1 MNFENIKVEGD
12 INFND
17 ELFKAIVEDSDD
29 EDNSSNKKCLIS
41 LEPLNKYAIKL
52 DCGHTFNYKP
62 LYNEIVKQKTDH
74 RNRRLSRNFKCP
86 YCRNI
91 NTHLIPYLPEVG
103 NDIKCIIGVN
113 YPAKATFTLFTCEH
127 RFKSGKRK
135 GECCGRGTNNFSK
148 LCNQHNKKKKIT
160 SSHTQTNS
168 VLCSA
173 ILVSGKRKGEM
184 CNCGKIFKE
193 NLCLRHYKK
202 QFETST

>member
-29 EDNSSNKKCLIS
+29 EDNTSNKKCLIS
-41 LEPLNKYAIKL
+41 LEPLNKYGIKL

-103 NDIKCIIGVN
+103 NDIKCITGVN
-113 YPAKATFTLFTCEH
+113 YPEEQHLHYLLANIDLKVEKEKENAVVKEQ
-127 RFKSGKRK
+127 
-135 GECCGRGTNNFSK
+135 NNFSK
-148 LCNQHNKKKKIT
+148 LCSQHYKNNLLLVHQNKPTKLYVK
-160 SSHTQTNS
+160 
-168 VLCSA
+168 LYLF
-173 ILVSGKRKGEM
+173 LVKERAKM

>member
-17 ELFKAIVEDSDD
+17 ELFKAIVEESDD
-29 EDNSSNKKCLIS
+29 EDNKPDKRCLIS
-41 LEPLNKYAIKL
+41 LEPLNKYAIRL
-52 DCGHTFNYKP
+52 DCNHTFNYKP
-62 LYNEIVKQKTDH
+62 LYNEIVKQKEISRH
-74 RNRRLSRNFKCP
+74 RRRLYNFKCP
-86 YCRNI
+86 YCRNV
-91 NTHLIPYLPEVG
+91 NAKLIPYLPHAG
-103 NDIKCIIGVN
+103 SDIKCIIGVN
-113 YPAKATFTLFTCEH
+113 HPSKATFTLFTCEH
-127 RFKSGKRK
+127 TFKSGKRK

-160 SSHTQTNS
+160 TSQAQTNS

-202 QFETST
+202 QFETTA